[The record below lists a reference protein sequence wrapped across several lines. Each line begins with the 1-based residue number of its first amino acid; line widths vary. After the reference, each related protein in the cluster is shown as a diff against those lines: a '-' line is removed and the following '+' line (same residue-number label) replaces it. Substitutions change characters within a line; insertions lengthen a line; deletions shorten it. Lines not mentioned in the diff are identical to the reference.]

1 MLLVRNHLRGWSTNY
16 REIVGKP
23 DFFFKQEN
31 VAIFIDGCFWH
42 GCPQCGHIPKTR
54 SDFWKAKITR
64 NKERDMKVTSENEQK
79 GVKVLRFWEHE
90 LKNKISS
97 VWPQLGEHCRKL
109 LWMLYRGY
117 SREEISK
124 AFPQYH
130 FKVVN
135 TKIFRCRNYLRRLLR
150 KEGYGI

>member
-1 MLLVRNHLRGWSTNY
+1 MEKKLREKLPTGTFLDVSKHTRKSMTAIKSKNNKSTEIRFKMLLVRNHLKGWSTNY

-64 NKERDMKVTSENEQK
+64 NKERDMKVTLENEQN

-90 LKNKISS
+90 LKNK
-97 VWPQLGEHCRKL
+97 
-109 LWMLYRGY
+109 
-117 SREEISK
+117 
-124 AFPQYH
+124 
-130 FKVVN
+130 VN
-135 TKIFRCRNYLRRLLR
+135 RAMIIHQVKIILNDRVKN
-150 KEGYGI
+150 G